1 MVFYLKYSIVCH
13 RVLNILTPSI
23 SATTKK
29 TTKIKNIILAIEA
42 APAAM
47 SVNPKIEAIIAITRN
62 INDHLSIRIVVIG
75 EN

>member
-29 TTKIKNIILAIEA
+29 TTKIKNIILAIDA